1 MREHYETRKE
11 AIEDFNYYLESW
23 GIEPASESDLIDWIQ
38 GSETYAQIKELARD
52 YANEVAT
59 ERLETKNAWR
69 YEH

>member
-1 MREHYETRKE
+1 MRGHYETRKE

-23 GIEPASESDLIDWIQ
+23 GIEPMSESDLIDWIQ
-38 GSETYAQIKELARD
+38 GSETYAQIKELASD

-59 ERLETKNAWR
+59 ERAETKNAWR